1 MDLTIDNRS
10 VIQGRLQL
18 PARGPWWGE
27 FTLDANEALKQGQR
41 VTVRSATGF
50 ELVATVQKCEVVYG
64 VPQVRI
70 IGGRGGLNRTVAAQ
84 WHTGPGLTAR
94 TVLTSW
100 ADAAGEQLSGTIASE
115 LLSRSVARW
124 VRAKGRSIDALDAL
138 ADALGVNWRV
148 LPDGTVWLGVE
159 QSAEVEA
166 FEHDVVA
173 RRVAT
178 GCVELVVDAPAAQL
192 LPGRMFEGRK
202 IGTVEYLLTPEKC
215 RAVVGLI
222 ASTAQDTIQDLIT
235 SMVKRALWRERYRG
249 LYRAEVVAVRD
260 DWTVDLRPTLDE
272 WPEMTE
278 VPVLSGV
285 AGASAKLAR
294 GAKVAFEFADS
305 DPMQPAVTMWSLRD
319 RMPSTLTF
327 DTNEDGAGILFQGG
341 SLEVARR
348 TDPAKASAAMNTWMQ
363 AVETA
368 INVLAPG
375 AVPTL
380 SPTFADTAIATIAS
394 GAPKVKA

>member
-1 MDLTIDNRS
+1 MDLTIDNRA

-27 FTLDANEALKQGQR
+27 FTLDANEALEQGQR

-192 LPGRMFEGRK
+192 LPGRTFEGRK

-278 VPVLSGV
+278 VPVVSGV
-285 AGASAKLAR
+285 AGARAQLAQN
-294 GAKVAFEFADS
+294 ALVAFEFADS
-305 DPMQPAVTMWSLRD
+305 DPTRPVVTMWQSILPTKFTINVD
-319 RMPSTLTF
+319 P
-327 DTNEDGAGILFQGG
+327 EGDGIVFQGG

-348 TDPAKASAAMNTWMQ
+348 TDPAKASAAMKTWMQ

-368 INVLAPG
+368 INALAPG
-375 AVPTL
+375 AVGTL

>member
-27 FTLDANEALKQGQR
+27 FTLDANEALEQGQR

-192 LPGRMFEGRK
+192 LPGRTFEGRK

-278 VPVLSGV
+278 VTVLSGV

-294 GAKVAFEFADS
+294 GAKVAFEFADA
-305 DPMQPAVTMWSLRD
+305 DPMQPVVTMWQAS
-319 RMPSTLTF
+319 STPA
-327 DTNEDGAGILFQGG
+327 DTLALQTKPDGGDITMQGG

-348 TDPAKASAAMNTWMQ
+348 TDPAKASAAMKTWMQ

-368 INVLAPG
+368 INTLAPG
-375 AVPTL
+375 SVATL
-380 SPTFADTAIATIAS
+380 SATFADTAIATIAS